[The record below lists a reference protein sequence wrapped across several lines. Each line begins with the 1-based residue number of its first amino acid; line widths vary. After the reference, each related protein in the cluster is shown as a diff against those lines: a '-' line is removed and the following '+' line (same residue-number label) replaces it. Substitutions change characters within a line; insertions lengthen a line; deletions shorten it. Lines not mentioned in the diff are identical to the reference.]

1 MKLKNLL
8 FCISVI
14 MMIFIAGP
22 SWANVHGERLQAQKI
37 ALEKTDVSLSQ
48 IIDTIESDHHVKV
61 IRVEVEPYSLSQGPM
76 CYELYTS
83 DGSSSWIDS
92 VFTYTKA
99 KKFYMDVRSGKLLGQ
114 GKPFWR
120 YFYFTA
126 DCKANAVNRVKLS
139 MSQAIPLAEKA
150 TGGKTVLVRVHRDS
164 GIVFYQIT
172 MIVNDSLKRV
182 LVDSYNGKVTDVL
195 VDRHGHFKG

>member
-1 MKLKNLL
+1 MKLKGIML
-8 FCISVI
+8 FVTVLMLVTIT
-14 MMIFIAGP
+14 GT
-22 SWANVHGERLQAQKI
+22 SWARVHDERLQAQKI

-48 IIDTIESDHHVKV
+48 VIDSIESSHHVKV
-61 IRVEVEPYSLSQGPM
+61 IRAEVEPYSLSEGPM
-76 CYELYTS
+76 CYELYAS

-99 KKFYMDVRSGKLLGQ
+99 KKFYVDVRTGNLLGQ

-120 YFYFTA
+120 YFYFSAA
-126 DCKANAVNRVKLS
+126 DKANAVNRVKLS
-139 MSQAIPLAEKA
+139 MSQAIPIAESA

-182 LVDSYNGKVTDVL
+182 LVDSYNGKVTEVPA
-195 VDRHGHFKG
+195 DRHGHFKD

>member
-1 MKLKNLL
+1 MKLKNPL
-8 FCISVI
+8 FFIAVI
-14 MMIFIAGP
+14 MMVLIASP
-22 SWANVHGERLQAQKI
+22 SWAHKHGERLQAQKI
-37 ALEKTDVSLSQ
+37 ALEKTDVTLSQ
-48 IIDTIESDHHVKV
+48 VIDSIESAYHVKV
-61 IRVEVEPYSLSQGPM
+61 IRAEVEPYSLSQGPM

-99 KKFYMDVRSGKLLGQ
+99 KKFYVDVKTGKLLGQ

-139 MSQAIPLAEKA
+139 MSQAIPLAENA

-172 MIVNDSLKRV
+172 MILNDSLKRV
-182 LVDSYNGKVTDVL
+182 LVDSYNGKVTEVT
-195 VDRHGHFKG
+195 VDRHGHFED

>member
-8 FCISVI
+8 FSVTVI
-14 MMIFIAGP
+14 MIVLIAGP
-22 SWANVHGERLQAQKI
+22 SWAHNHGERLQAQKI
-37 ALEKTDVSLSQ
+37 ALEKTDVSLPQ
-48 IIDTIESDHHVKV
+48 IIDSIESNQHVQV

-76 CYELYTS
+76 CYELYASQGT
-83 DGSSSWIDS
+83 SSWIDS
-92 VFTYTKA
+92 IFTYNKA
-99 KKFYMDVRSGKLLGQ
+99 KKFYVDVTSGKVFGQ

-126 DCKANAVNRVKLS
+126 ACKANAVDQVKLS
-139 MSQAIPLAEKA
+139 MSQAIPLAEKE

-182 LVDSYNGKVTDVL
+182 LVDSYNGKVTDVP

>member
-1 MKLKNLL
+1 MKLRNLM
-8 FCISVI
+8 FSIAVI
-14 MMIFIAGP
+14 LVVFIAGP
-22 SWANVHGERLQAQKI
+22 SWGRVHDERLQAQKI
-37 ALEKTDVSLSQ
+37 ALEKTDVTLSQ
-48 IIDTIESDHHVKV
+48 VIDSIESAHHIKV
-61 IRVEVEPYSLSQGPM
+61 IRAEVEPYSLSQGPM

-99 KKFYMDVRSGKLLGQ
+99 KKFYVDVRTGKLLGQ

-126 DCKANAVNRVKLS
+126 DCKANAVNQVKLS
-139 MSQAIPLAEKA
+139 MSQAIPIAENA

-182 LVDSYNGKVTDVL
+182 LVDSYNGKVTDVP
-195 VDRHGHFKG
+195 VDRHGHFKD